1 MRPPRIHLGAR
12 RNPFAL
18 CQRTNALTA
27 GNYAIRP
34 RASTYV
40 GRGSTRTRIRKA
52 SESDSLLAF
61 PFATSLA
68 EMHQSRRRTKLSLGK
83 PAIATFAQA
92 AVANFPVLRYVANT
106 GRKRAVI
113 LWPRNA
119 LAANFSSR
127 LRPSVPGNWILRKN
141 LARTIPNFSF
151 LLRSDGRPGPFTPV

>member
-1 MRPPRIHLGAR
+1 MRPPRIHPGAN

-18 CQRTNALTA
+18 RQRTNALTA
-27 GNYAIRP
+27 GNYFIRP
-34 RASTYV
+34 LASTFT
-40 GRGSTRTRIRKA
+40 GLGSTGTRIPKV
-52 SESDSLLAF
+52 LAF
-61 PFATSLA
+61 ANLKAFLSAINLA
-68 EMHQSRRRTKLSLGK
+68 VMHQSRKQTKLNLGQLLT
-83 PAIATFAQA
+83 ATFVLV

-141 LARTIPNFSF
+141 LARTIPNFLF